1 MSKIKCLVIDD
12 EELARTLMIKYIS
25 DTPNLE
31 LVGEF
36 ENALEALPLI
46 KDSSVDLIFLDIQMP
61 TIKGT
66 DFAKIIGAEIHII
79 FTTAYTEYA
88 LEGYELNVVDYL
100 LKPITFN
107 RFLSAVNK
115 IKSTTNSLES
125 IEDTITVKSGYDLY
139 KIKYADI
146 LYIKSDSEYVTFYT
160 ENKKIMSLQSLKSLQ
175 KQLPPSIFMR
185 VHRSYIVNK
194 TRVSSL
200 KGRDLYIAEALI
212 PISDSYFDQVKL
224 ELFK

>member
-1 MSKIKCLVIDD
+1 MNKIKCIVIDD
-12 EELARTLMIKYIS
+12 EELARTLIIKYIS
-25 DTPNLE
+25 DTPNLA
-31 LVGEF
+31 LVGDF

-46 KDSSVDLIFLDIQMP
+46 KNSSIDLIFLDIQMP
-61 TIKGT
+61 AINGT
-66 DFAKIIGAEIHII
+66 DFAKIIGADTNII

-107 RFLSAVNK
+107 RFLTAVNK
-115 IKSTTNSLES
+115 VKSKALPAES
-125 IEDTITVKSGYDLY
+125 IEDSITVKSGYDLH

-160 ENKKIMSLQSLKSLQ
+160 AHKKIMSLQSLKSLL
-175 KQLPPSIFMR
+175 KQIPTSLFMR

-194 TRVSSL
+194 TKVTSL
-200 KGRDLYIAEALI
+200 KGRDLFITDSLI
-212 PISDSYFDQVKL
+212 PISDSYYDQVKS
-224 ELFK
+224 ELFQ

>member
-12 EELARTLMIKYIS
+12 EELARALIIKYIS

-31 LVGEF
+31 LMGEY

-46 KDSSVDLIFLDIQMP
+46 KNSAIDLIFLDIQMP
-61 TIKGT
+61 AINGT
-66 DFAKIIGAEIHII
+66 DFAKIIGADTNII

-107 RFLSAVNK
+107 RFLTAVNK
-115 IKSTTNSLES
+115 VKSKAEPAES
-125 IEDTITVKSGYDLY
+125 IEDSITVKSGYDLH

-160 ENKKIMSLQSLKSLQ
+160 AHKKIMSLQSLKSLL
-175 KQLPPSIFMR
+175 KQIPASLFMR

-194 TRVSSL
+194 TKVTSL
-200 KGRDLYIAEALI
+200 KGRDLYITDTLI
-212 PISDSYFDQVKL
+212 PISDSYYDQVKL
-224 ELFK
+224 ELFQ